1 MLNEMEITPGMY
13 MLIESDNCTSQHKS
27 AKSFYDMQELA
38 KKYNINLIHLN
49 GIAGHGKG
57 EVDHVGG
64 VAKISIPT
72 TRCHKYGSVP
82 QDKIL

>member
-38 KKYNINLIHLN
+38 KKYN
-49 GIAGHGKG
+49 KF
-57 EVDHVGG
+57 DSF
-64 VAKISIPT
+64 KWYSRPW
-72 TRCHKYGSVP
+72 
-82 QDKIL
+82 